1 MSDLNQNQRR
11 MLQITREDG
20 RVNHIGIAVEKG
32 FMLNILNK
40 TDKKVVKVERGILTK
55 KGETK
60 TFESTETIYQ
70 SAGHETKEL
79 ARQSLALAK
88 EKDAENQML
97 KAELEALKSGGAAE
111 VVDAVKA
118 ELEQQKVIAGELAAA
133 KNAADAA
140 AQATAD
146 ENAALK
152 AELEKTK
159 AELQKGKKSEKPA

>member
-97 KAELEALKSGGAAE
+97 KAELEALKSGGASE